1 MERYIEAVRKM
12 PGGDSE
18 FHVHP
23 HRFQTSLRVARLL
36 QPLVIVNLLTR
47 RDSVARMPINPVATR
62 VRVF

>member
-23 HRFQTSLRVARLL
+23 HRFQTRVARLL